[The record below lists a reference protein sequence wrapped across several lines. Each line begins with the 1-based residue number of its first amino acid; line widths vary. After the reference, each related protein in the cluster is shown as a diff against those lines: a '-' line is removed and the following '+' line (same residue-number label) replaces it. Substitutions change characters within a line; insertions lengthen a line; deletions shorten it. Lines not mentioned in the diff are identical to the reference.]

1 MALRWLPSL
10 PAVFFVALLPTA
22 AAFAAAAGTG
32 AAPLWEEGVQHTKA
46 SSEAAASK
54 EGRDH
59 AEKATT
65 LPDFTRL
72 AEHAMGA
79 VVSISTLE
87 QKEPSDDP
95 IKGLLDPHKGEAQK
109 GLGSG
114 FFVNAQGYIVTNAH
128 VVEGASQVKVTVRVD
143 GHHREYP
150 VRVVGFDRATD
161 VALLKIEAQDGEAFP
176 TLPLGNSDELQVAEW
191 VAAVGNPYGLS
202 HSVTVGVVSY
212 KGRTDVAPAG
222 HDGYY
227 DYIQTDA
234 SINPGNSGGPLL
246 NARGEVIGIANAV
259 NAVGQG
265 IGFAVPI
272 NMAKQVLGELLD
284 EGRVRRSW
292 LGVTVEDLT
301 PEVARDLD
309 LPPSLAGVLVSAVVE
324 GGPGA
329 GAGLRSGDVITEFNG
344 VAVDDAQRLRWL
356 AATAG
361 IGKTVS
367 LAWQHSGHASKGSA
381 RLAAMPEAEPT
392 TKGPQPIALGL
403 LVREVD
409 VPKARKE
416 NLALPLGA
424 CVREVK
430 PDSPAQKAGLKEGD
444 VILKVNDQNIEAPG
458 GLNRALSRVESG
470 GFARL
475 VLRRNGETLFLAMKK
490 P

>member
-1 MALRWLPSL
+1 MALRWFSSL
-10 PAVFFVALLPTA
+10 A
-22 AAFAAAAGTG
+22 AAVLVAVFAAAPSALAAGP
-32 AAPLWEEGVQHTKA
+32 AAPFWDEVQHTKA
-46 SSEAAASK
+46 AADPGPSNK
-54 EGRDH
+54 DKDH
-59 AEKATT
+59 AEKALT

-95 IKGLLDPHKGEAQK
+95 IKGLLDPHKGESQK

-114 FFVNAQGYIVTNAH
+114 FFVNSQGYIVTNAH
-128 VVEGASQVKVTVRVD
+128 VVEGASQVKVTARID

-150 VRVVGFDRATD
+150 VRVIGYDRATD
-161 VALLKIEAQDGEAFP
+161 VALLKIEAEDAEAFP
-176 TLPLGNSDELQVAEW
+176 TLPLGDSDGLQVAEW

-272 NMAKQVLGELLD
+272 NMAKQVLGELMS
-284 EGRVRRSW
+284 EGKVSRSW

-309 LPPSLAGVLVSAVVE
+309 LSPALAGVLVSAVVE

-361 IGKTVS
+361 IGKTVA
-367 LAWQHSGHASKGSA
+367 LNWQRAGRAGKGSA

-392 TKGPQPIALGL
+392 TKGPQPLALGL

-444 VILKVNDQNIEAPG
+444 VILKVNEQTIEAPG
-458 GLNRALSRVESG
+458 GLNRALNKVESG
-470 GFARL
+470 GFARM